1 MRQLA
6 LAIWQPCREMLLV
19 RQDPVDYDRHEGFF
33 LEAYDDGTPASPHAP
48 RGQERGPMQTRCWGH
63 SSGRQLGD
71 RHARPSSRSAHQ
83 AQAAQACCVRC
94 SRPAA
99 AFGFAT
105 TTRARFCSDTSF
117 FLSAAP
123 YAHLHRYEY
132 RRTSAMVCDW
142 RSAWAARTRSP
153 ASGGAAVRPN
163 PQWLPFRHCTCF
175 CFCYRWQ
182 SGYCRV
188 LLGHLG
194 YCASE
199 LRSGVVSC

>member
-1 MRQLA
+1 
-6 LAIWQPCREMLLV
+6 
-19 RQDPVDYDRHEGFF
+19 VDYDRHEGFF
-33 LEAYDDGTPASPHAP
+33 LEAYDDGTPASPHVP

-63 SSGRQLGD
+63 SFGRRLGD
-71 RHARPSSRSAHQ
+71 RRAHPSSRSAHQ
-83 AQAAQACCVRC
+83 AHSAQACCVRC

-105 TTRARFCSDTSF
+105 TTRARFCSGTTF
-117 FLSAAP
+117 FLSAAARICS
-123 YAHLHRYEY
+123 AHLHRYEY

-163 PQWLPFRHCTCF
+163 PRFFSGTASEF
-175 CFCYRWQ
+175 CCRYRWQ

-188 LLGHLG
+188 LSGYCRVLSGYCRVLSGQSG

-199 LRSGVVSC
+199 LRSGVV